1 MAYLFWQSR
10 SNSFFTIESYNNQE
24 LVKLWEMVIDV
35 TVKCDSREDFIYK
48 IQQLDEAT
56 QTGLMKC
63 IQNNELLLK
72 LTKDYSLTDEQAY
85 RDRDSSIYQILTF
98 NTKSMDNI
106 SHNCS
111 FTNFDKLGLNGS
123 IHINHSM
130 SQHSALDE
138 DSKDTYDAK
147 TYEELVH
154 RIQVLE
160 RENKIYKT
168 NQNDMA
174 SRNKELN
181 VIIKKLLKDKKQLE
195 KAKQHQPSSES
206 KAKLSKEALDYIS
219 GLELELDQ
227 TKTHLEDLKNKH
239 EMVKKQ
245 LKQYEDQMND
255 QDIRLKLQDVLGKQ
269 YILMKG

>member
-1 MAYLFWQSR
+1 
-10 SNSFFTIESYNNQE
+10 
-24 LVKLWEMVIDV
+24 MVIDV
-35 TVKCDSREDFIYK
+35 TVKCDNREDFIYK
-48 IQQLDEAT
+48 IQQLEEAT
-56 QTGLMKC
+56 QSGLMKC

-72 LTKDYSLTDEQAY
+72 LTKDYSLTDEHAF

-106 SHNCS
+106 SNNCS
-111 FTNFDKLGLNGS
+111 FTGFERLGLNGS
-123 IHINHSM
+123 IHINQSM
-130 SQHSALDE
+130 SQHSAWDE

-160 RENKIYKT
+160 RDNKIYKT

-174 SRNKELN
+174 TRNKELN
-181 VIIKKLLKDKKQLE
+181 AIIKKLLKEKKQLE
-195 KAKQHQPSSES
+195 KARQNQPSTES

-227 TKTHLEDLKNKH
+227 TKAQLEDLRKQN
-239 EMVKKQ
+239 EIVKKQ
-245 LKQYEDQMND
+245 LRMYEEQMND
-255 QDIRLKLQDVLGKQ
+255 ADMKLKLQDILGKSSTVFGRKEFNVF
-269 YILMKG
+269 L